1 MMHLPQSNK
10 RIGVLGSGIAG
21 LFTAYELAKNEAF
34 GAHTITVISEK
45 GFRHA
50 ASATPAALLNPATGR
65 TAKLISGADFLLPFT
80 SERIREIEAWSG
92 RDVLKQTGVLRP
104 APDAET
110 AALMFKRYQTDPWP
124 RGWACWL
131 EKEAIN
137 EQFPGVFAE
146 HGGLWI
152 QEGASV
158 DMPALLK
165 SLREWLAEAGVE
177 LLDTFVKA
185 VQVHPSSGHGEKIRL
200 HTDGYPEIQ
209 DFDRLVVATGHKTR
223 YLKLLEADSPGAD
236 TAENPD
242 PVNTEDISVHEA
254 ESRKKDLWPDGLSLH
269 RVKGQMLRVKFRNP
283 PDLECAISMGGYVAP
298 TSTPGEWGVG
308 STYEHEFEHER
319 PDNKGRLKLL
329 EVLGRILPGYEHEV
343 ESVRGWAG
351 VRTHR
356 PPLREPLLEANPSVP
371 GLAVLTGFGSKGLIL
386 GPYMARNL
394 VSRLA
399 RGGFN

>member
-1 MMHLPQSNK
+1 MMHLPQSTK

-34 GAHTITVISEK
+34 GAHTITVVSENAL
-45 GFRHA
+45 RHA
-50 ASATPAALLNPATGR
+50 ASATPVALLNPATGR
-65 TAKLISGADFLLPFT
+65 SAKLISGADFLLPFT
-80 SERIREIEAWSG
+80 SERIQEIEAWSG

-110 AALMFKRYQTDPWP
+110 AGLMLKRYQTDPWP
-124 RGWACWL
+124 NGWACWL

-146 HGGLWI
+146 YGGLWI
-152 QEGASV
+152 QKGASV

-165 SLREWLAEAGVE
+165 SLREWLGEAGVE

-185 VQVHPSSGHGEKIRL
+185 IQVHPTSGNSGKIRM
-200 HTDGYPEIQ
+200 HTDGYPDVL

-223 YLKLLEADSPGAD
+223 YLQLLEAGTEGAD
-236 TAENPD
+236 AEAPQ
-242 PVNTEDISVHEA
+242 DIAVREA
-254 ESRKKDLWPDGLSLH
+254 EPATRDLWPDGLSLH

-283 PDLECAISMGGYVAP
+283 PDLECAISMRGYVAP
-298 TSTPGEWGVG
+298 TSTTGEWGVG
-308 STYEHEFEHER
+308 STYEHEFEHEK
-319 PDNKGRLKLL
+319 PDIKARLKLL
-329 EVLGRILPGYEHEV
+329 EILGRILPGYEREV

-351 VRTHR
+351 IRTHR
-356 PPLREPLLEANPSVP
+356 PPLREPLLEAHPSVS
-371 GLAVLTGFGSKGLIL
+371 GLFALTGFGSKGLIL

-399 RGGFN
+399 RNGFP